1 MSTAAMCSR
10 GLMSPVGARDGA
22 MTASSTGSAGESSS
36 RRPLA
41 GRKPKREF
49 SSNAGVT
56 KSWARALERR
66 FAAAIIMKDW
76 SKHFDES
83 AGAQYRSMS

>member
-1 MSTAAMCSR
+1 M
-10 GLMSPVGARDGA
+10 
-22 MTASSTGSAGESSS
+22 
-36 RRPLA
+36 A

-49 SSNAGVT
+49 TSNAGVT

-66 FAAAIIMKDW
+66 FAAAIILKDW